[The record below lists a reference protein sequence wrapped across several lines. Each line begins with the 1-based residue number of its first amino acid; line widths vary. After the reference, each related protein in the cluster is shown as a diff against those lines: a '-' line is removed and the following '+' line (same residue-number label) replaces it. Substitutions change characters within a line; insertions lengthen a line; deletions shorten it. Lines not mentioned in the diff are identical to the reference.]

1 MKDNKMVGCEWLTNT
16 LYYINTKMK
25 KQTKTKTEYI
35 YEIHTIDTGNTN
47 AYSKN
52 ADKAGD
58 KYLKTFS
65 SHGEAE
71 EYVDS
76 LKKGSAYDIHYLK
89 VNSKFRHVT
98 ISLV

>member
-1 MKDNKMVGCEWLTNT
+1 M
-16 LYYINTKMK
+16 
-25 KQTKTKTEYI
+25 KTKTHYI

-47 AYSKN
+47 AHSKN

-65 SHGEAE
+65 SHGEAK

-76 LKKGSAYDIHYLK
+76 LKKGNAYDQHYLK

-98 ISLV
+98 VTLV

>member
-1 MKDNKMVGCEWLTNT
+1 M
-16 LYYINTKMK
+16 
-25 KQTKTKTEYI
+25 KTKTHYI
-35 YEIHTIDTGNTN
+35 YEINTIDTGNTN

-52 ADKAGD
+52 ADKAGE

-65 SHGEAE
+65 SHGEAK

-76 LKKGSAYDIHYLK
+76 LKKESAYDQHYLK

-98 ISLV
+98 VTLV